1 MSLSNLT
8 VAITSSRRGIELCH
22 IVKSFGG
29 IPYLVPT
36 VGIID
41 AGISLREVE
50 LFINNVINQPVE
62 YFVFMTGLSVH
73 YLFRAASILKLRDEL
88 VRGIR
93 RSKVIS
99 RGNKPS
105 FILRSLGILTTIE
118 QGPSTAGGI
127 LKVLKSRDIKGKR
140 IAVISNGNGSGSF
153 KDELE
158 LEGSKIF
165 DLQLY
170 SYSSLLDKKADSI
183 LKEMG
188 YKQQVKPTIQ
198 STSKLIYDIMN
209 GAGHVITFTSPPSV
223 FELFKVSDMNN
234 NILRL
239 RSALNEQVIVA
250 SVGPSTSEALRQNA
264 IGVDVMPEINKMG
277 PMIKALSDYVS
288 LSMNT
293 SEVTSKVARI
303 LKSLNKKDKQ
313 KKGPS

>member
-8 VAITSSRRGIELCH
+8 VAITSGRRGIELCQ

-41 AGISLREVE
+41 ARISMKEVE

-62 YFVFMTGLSVH
+62 YFIFMTGLGVH

-93 RSKVIS
+93 RSTVIS

-105 FILRSLGILTTIE
+105 FILRSLGILTSIE
-118 QGPSTAGGI
+118 SGPSTAGGI
-127 LKVLKSRDIKGKR
+127 LKVLKTRDLKGKG
-140 IAVISNGNGSGSF
+140 IAVISNGNGSESF

-158 LEGSKIF
+158 LEGSRIF

-170 SYSSLLDKKADSI
+170 SYSSLLDKTADSM

-188 YKQQVKPTIQ
+188 YKQHVKPTIQ
-198 STSKLIYDIMN
+198 STSKLIHDIMN
-209 GAGHVITFTSPPSV
+209 GAVHVITFTSPPSV
-223 FELFKVSDMNN
+223 SELFRVSDINN
-234 NILRL
+234 NIFQL
-239 RSALNEQVIVA
+239 RSALNEQVIIA

-264 IGVDVMPEINKMG
+264 IRVDVMPEVNKMG

-288 LSMNT
+288 LSMNA
-293 SEVTSKVARI
+293 SEVSSKFAKI
-303 LKSLNKKDKQ
+303 LKNLHKKDKQ
-313 KKGPS
+313 QERSS

>member
-41 AGISLREVE
+41 AGISMKEVE

-93 RSKVIS
+93 RSTVIS

-105 FILRSLGILTTIE
+105 FILRSLGILTNIE
-118 QGPSTAGGI
+118 PGPNTAGGI

-140 IAVISNGNGSGSF
+140 IAVISNGNGSEVF

-158 LEGSKIF
+158 LEGSRIF

-170 SYSSLLDKKADSI
+170 SYFSLLDKTADSI

-209 GAGHVITFTSPPSV
+209 GAVHVITFTSPPSV
-223 FELFKVSDMNN
+223 SELFRVSDMNN
-234 NILRL
+234 NLFRL

-264 IGVDVMPEINKMG
+264 IAVDVMPEINKMG

-293 SEVTSKVARI
+293 SEVTSKIAKI
-303 LKSLNKKDKQ
+303 LKNLNKKDKQ
-313 KKGPS
+313 KKRPS

>member
-41 AGISLREVE
+41 AGISMKEVE

-93 RSKVIS
+93 RSTVIA

-105 FILRSLGILTTIE
+105 FILRSLGILTNIE
-118 QGPSTAGGI
+118 PGPSTAGGI

-140 IAVISNGNGSGSF
+140 IAVISNGNGSESF

-158 LEGSKIF
+158 LEGSRIF

-170 SYSSLLDKKADSI
+170 SYSSLLDKTADSI

-198 STSKLIYDIMN
+198 STSKLIHDIMN
-209 GAGHVITFTSPPSV
+209 GAVHVITFTSPPSV
-223 FELFKVSDMNN
+223 FELFRVSDMNN
-234 NILRL
+234 NIFGL

-277 PMIKALSDYVS
+277 PMVKALSDYVS

-293 SEVTSKVARI
+293 SEVTSKIAKI
-303 LKSLNKKDKQ
+303 LKNLNKKDKQ
-313 KKGPS
+313 QKRPS